1 MESGES
7 DSPIVHIRGLE
18 KSYGPNGVLRG
29 IDLDAHANEVLT
41 LFGPNGAGK
50 TTLLRILATLTRPDA
65 GTVRIDGRDVARAG
79 VFTRQITGV
88 ALHSPMLYGH
98 LTARENL
105 LFHARMFRVPR
116 QAERVAEVAGITQIE
131 DRLDD
136 QVRELSN
143 GLQRRVSLARALLH
157 RPRLLLLDEP
167 ETGLDQTA
175 LHLLDRV
182 INEYRQDGR
191 AVVMTT
197 HSLERGLELGDRVGI
212 MSAGRIAHYGPSSAV
227 DPEVIRGMFP
237 KMEQLE
243 RMDAFNS

>member
-116 QAERVAEVAGITQIE
+116 QAERVAEVASITQIE

-136 QVRELSN
+136 QVNCRTVSN
-143 GLQRRVSLARALLH
+143 AESPWHVRFC
-157 RPRLLLLDEP
+157 
-167 ETGLDQTA
+167 TGLVCCYSTSLKRDSIRQPFTCWTESSTNIGKTDA
-175 LHLLDRV
+175 L
-182 INEYRQDGR
+182 
-191 AVVMTT
+191 
-197 HSLERGLELGDRVGI
+197 
-212 MSAGRIAHYGPSSAV
+212 
-227 DPEVIRGMFP
+227 
-237 KMEQLE
+237 
-243 RMDAFNS
+243 